1 MPTLSKSVHFRGEEQ
16 VIEAYKNRGV
26 PAFALWQD
34 KQFLFKYEGCKIDE
48 GVEFLSTWIDMLVA
62 NQSSA
67 IYTVCVYEDLK
78 PGQKIKDKTPYD
90 GSFNFRLFDN
100 ASGYLPPQQFQQY
113 QQQGGNVKVLLDKM
127 NAQQSEIER
136 LKMIIEGAA
145 GDDSD
150 EDSLGMV
157 GKILEHPVLGPAL
170 QPLIQR
176 LGGSI
181 ADLIVGKGNET
192 GDGQPIQMRRISG
205 IEISDQRLSDAIEKL
220 QQYVED
226 LPMVLEKLALI
237 AEKQPKQFAFYK
249 QMLFA
254 MVV

>member
-34 KQFLFKYEGCKIDE
+34 KQFLFKYEGNKLDE
-48 GVEFLSTWIDMLVA
+48 GEALLSTWIEMLVT

-100 ASGYLPPQQFQQY
+100 PSGYLPPQQFQQY

-136 LKMIIEGAA
+136 LKMIIEEGAA
-145 GDDSD
+145 GDEE

-181 ADLIVGKGNET
+181 ADLIVGKGGEPGEQQQT
-192 GDGQPIQMRRISG
+192 QMRRISG
-205 IEISDQRLSDAIEKL
+205 IEISDQQLSDAIEKL

-226 LPMVLEKLALI
+226 LPAVLEKLALI